1 MQYSIPVVVE
11 VSVPDNV
18 TKHIVK
24 LQFFETRIGFE
35 VVAVYLDGGGQQRQW
50 RCYSD
55 ISEKCASQVY
65 DWLCANLAVQS
76 EQTGDTGQQG
86 KNLGV

>member
-1 MQYSIPVVVE
+1 MQYTIPIAVE

-18 TKHIVK
+18 ASHIVK

-35 VVAVYLDGGGQQRQW
+35 VVAIYLDGGGQQRQW

-65 DWLCANLAVQS
+65 DWLRANLAVQPD
-76 EQTGDTGQQG
+76 QAGDTGQQE
-86 KNLGV
+86 KKLGA